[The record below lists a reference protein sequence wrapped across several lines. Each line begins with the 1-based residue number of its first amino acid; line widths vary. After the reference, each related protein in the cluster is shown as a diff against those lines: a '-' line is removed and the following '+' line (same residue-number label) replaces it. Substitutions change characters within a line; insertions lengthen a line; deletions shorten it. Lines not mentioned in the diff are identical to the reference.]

1 MQKKKKNLKQNLDQ
15 AGCKYTG
22 KNLFFMLHLSAKLRK
37 SYLQVTKNPI
47 IMSLEE

>member
-1 MQKKKKNLKQNLDQ
+1 MQKKKNLIKQNLDQ

-22 KNLFFMLHLSAKLRK
+22 KKVFFMLHLRSAKLRK

-47 IMSLEE
+47 MSLEE